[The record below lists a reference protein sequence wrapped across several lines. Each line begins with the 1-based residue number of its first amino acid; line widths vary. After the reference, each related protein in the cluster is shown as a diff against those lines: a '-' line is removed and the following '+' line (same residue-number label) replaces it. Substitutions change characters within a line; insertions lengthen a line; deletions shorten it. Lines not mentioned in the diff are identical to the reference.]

1 MIMESDKLDE
11 SLFDKFNFKKFIENV
26 KQGGKDSKL
35 SYLLIKNYIVNGQK
49 LDDEQ
54 KKFVTKNLLNVLKG
68 IATVTIPG
76 GITFMVLVKLMKPY
90 LKKIKMINEDKIKGG
105 KADNKSIKDIAKKF
119 DVTVAKINKELRMG
133 IEVEYEHTNSKNMAK
148 EIAMD
153 HLMEIPDYYTRL
165 KKMEKEGKSK
175 WKKREKKIDESIK
188 DYISD
193 LLRIN
198 LK

>member
-1 MIMESDKLDE
+1 MIMESNKLDE

-68 IATVTIPG
+68 VATATIPG
-76 GITFMVLVKLMKPY
+76 GITFMVLVKLIKPY
-90 LKKIKMINEDKIKGG
+90 FKNIKIMKEDKIKGG
-105 KADNKSIKDIAKKF
+105 KADNKSVKDIAKKF
-119 DVTVAKINKELRMG
+119 GVTVAKINKELKMG

-165 KKMEKEGKSK
+165 KKMEKEGESK

>member
-1 MIMESDKLDE
+1 MIMETDKLDE

-26 KQGGKDSKL
+26 KKGGKDSKL

-68 IATVTIPG
+68 VVIVTIPG
-76 GITFMVLVKLMKPY
+76 GVTFMVLVKLIKPY
-90 LKKIKMINEDKIKGG
+90 LKKMKMMNEDKIKGG
-105 KADNKSIKDIAKKF
+105 KSDNKSVKDIAKKF
-119 DVTVAKINKELRMG
+119 DVTVAKINKELKMG

-165 KKMEKEGKSK
+165 KKMEKEGESK

-188 DYISD
+188 DYICD

>member
-1 MIMESDKLDE
+1 MIMESNKLDE

-68 IATVTIPG
+68 VATATIPG
-76 GITFMVLVKLMKPY
+76 GITFMVLVKLIKPY
-90 LKKIKMINEDKIKGG
+90 FKNIKIMKEDKIKGG
-105 KADNKSIKDIAKKF
+105 KADNKSVKDIAKKF
-119 DVTVAKINKELRMG
+119 GVTVAKINKELKMG
-133 IEVEYEHTNSKNMAK
+133 IEVEYEHTNSENMAK

-165 KKMEKEGKSK
+165 KKMEKEGESK